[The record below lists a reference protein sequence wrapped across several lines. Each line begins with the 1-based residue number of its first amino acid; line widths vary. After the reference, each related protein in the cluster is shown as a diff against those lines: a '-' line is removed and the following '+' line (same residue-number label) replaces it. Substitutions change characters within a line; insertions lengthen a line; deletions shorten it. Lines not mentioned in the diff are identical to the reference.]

1 MTQRV
6 AELSLVAPAESAP
19 ADPFESCQTVSRFSL
34 ALLRHEPD
42 LPYTGVPKIDRS
54 SDAVPF
60 LHRLVG
66 AEPFETLG
74 ALFLTVRGRPIGH
87 TIAFRGTLA
96 SCRVGPRPLL
106 ASALLANAAK
116 LLVFHNH
123 PSGDPSP
130 SPEDV
135 DFSRRLNHA
144 AELLGFAVTDFLVL
158 GEPPFYCSIR
168 RGGSILRS
176 TAPRLPT
183 RRRRRPKYR
192 HPDEPALTWAGTGF
206 IPVWL
211 REEIESGASLA
222 EFLVDGARV
231 TAAAARQE
239 REIRERA
246 GDHPARTK

>member
-1 MTQRV
+1 V
-6 AELSLVAPAESAP
+6 HSSSPSA
-19 ADPFESCQTVSRFSL
+19 A
-34 ALLRHEPD
+34 
-42 LPYTGVPKIDRS
+42 DRS
-54 SDAVPF
+54 GTRSPSAAPWRAVGSDRARSSLPPSW
-60 LHRLVG
+60 RT
-66 AEPFETLG
+66 P
-74 ALFLTVRGRPIGH
+74 P
-87 TIAFRGTLA
+87 
-96 SCRVGPRPLL
+96 S
-106 ASALLANAAK
+106 SWY
-116 LLVFHNH
+116 FHNH

-135 DFSRRLNHA
+135 DFSRKLDAA

-183 RRRRRPKYR
+183 RGRRRPKYR

-231 TAAAARQE
+231 TAAAPRQE
-239 REIRERA
+239 REIRERS

>member
-1 MTQRV
+1 MTQS
-6 AELSLVAPAESAP
+6 ASASSLTARTDSAQL
-19 ADPFESCQTVSRFSL
+19 DTSEGCQTFSRFSL

-42 LPYTGVPKIDRS
+42 LPYTSIAKLDRS
-54 SDAVPF
+54 SDAVPL
-60 LHRLVG
+60 LHQLVG

-135 DFSRRLNHA
+135 DFSRRLDA
-144 AELLGFAVTDFLVL
+144 AADLLGFAVCDFLVL
-158 GEPPFYCSIR
+158 GAPPFYCSIR

-176 TAPRLPT
+176 TAPRRPPRQ
-183 RRRRRPKYR
+183 RRKPKYR
-192 HPDEPALTWAGTGF
+192 HPDEPDLTWAGTGF

-231 TAAAARQE
+231 TDAAARQE
-239 REIRERA
+239 REILDRA
-246 GDHPARTK
+246 G